1 MPNKPTTEL
10 VAVAWLMGVSGLPT
24 DMIGPNLPADESKWT
39 NGFVQVM
46 TVGGSPNMYIPV
58 RRPVV
63 SIDFWAGNANG
74 NKAPWGK
81 ANALA
86 EIVRDACYEDDSARP
101 VEISVGEYD
110 DARVMSV
117 YPLTE
122 PRRVP
127 GDAAGYAHY
136 QMDLQLHWVVA

>member
-1 MPNKPTTEL
+1 MANKPTTEL
-10 VAVAWLMGVSGLPT
+10 VAIAWLKGVEGLPSEQ
-24 DMIGPNLPADESKWT
+24 IGTTLPANETAWP

-46 TVGGSPNMYIPV
+46 TVGGSPDMYIPA

-63 SIDFWAGNANG
+63 SVDFWAGNANG

-86 EIVRDACYEDDSARP
+86 ELVRDACYEDDSSRV

-117 YPLTE
+117 YLLTE
-122 PRRVP
+122 PRRIP
-127 GDAAGYAHY
+127 EDAAGYAHY
-136 QMDLQLHWVVA
+136 QMDVQFHWVVA